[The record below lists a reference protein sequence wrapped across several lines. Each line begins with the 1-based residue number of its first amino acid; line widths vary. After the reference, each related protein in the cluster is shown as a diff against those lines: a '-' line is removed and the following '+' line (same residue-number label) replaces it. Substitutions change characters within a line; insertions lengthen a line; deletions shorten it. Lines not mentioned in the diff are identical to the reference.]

1 VKPAQGSRHSGK
13 RALVAGALLM
23 AVATAIGALSAHRI
37 KNVLPSD
44 SYAVLQTAILYQFL
58 NALGLLGVGLLL
70 ERRGARALA
79 LGADL
84 LLAGVLLFSGSL
96 YALLS
101 GAPRAVGVLTP
112 IGGMC
117 LILGW
122 CAVALALLRA
132 PDQLPP

>member
-1 VKPAQGSRHSGK
+1 MRPTQGPRHSGK

-23 AVATAIGALSAHRI
+23 AAATAIGALGTHRI
-37 KNVLPSD
+37 KDVLPPD
-44 SYAVLQTAILYQFL
+44 SYAVLQTAVLYQFL

-70 ERRGARALA
+70 ERRSARALA
-79 LGADL
+79 VGADL

-101 GAPRAVGVLTP
+101 GAPRVVGALTP
-112 IGGMC
+112 IGGLC

-132 PDQLPP
+132 PDHPPP